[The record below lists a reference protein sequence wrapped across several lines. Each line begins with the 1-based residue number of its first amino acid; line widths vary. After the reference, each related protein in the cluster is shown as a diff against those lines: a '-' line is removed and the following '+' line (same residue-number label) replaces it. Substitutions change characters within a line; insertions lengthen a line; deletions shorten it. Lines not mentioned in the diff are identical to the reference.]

1 MARGWYHLDP
11 LAITSLFLRRFMG
24 DNMIRKLVTFVPVLL
39 ALVIVAMTAPQSPA
53 QPDPVTLAGNWSGT
67 YLYPDGRRSVPFT
80 FAFGSDGCSG
90 RSTEHNTFGAR
101 GVPQLF
107 AYLQCES
114 TSLSPGGTVVIIKQ
128 YDGTGGVSHEVV
140 YKGIISEDLSS
151 ISGQWMIG
159 STTGA
164 FSMKRRDSD

>member
-1 MARGWYHLDP
+1 MV
-11 LAITSLFLRRFMG
+11 
-24 DNMIRKLVTFVPVLL
+24 RKLVTFVSVLL
-39 ALVIVAMTAPQSPA
+39 AFVLVAMNAPQSPA
-53 QPDPVTLAGNWSGT
+53 QSSRDTLAGNWSGT
-67 YLYPDGRRSVPFT
+67 YFYPDGRRSVPFT

-90 RSTEHNTFGAR
+90 RSTEPNTFGAA

-140 YKGIISEDLSS
+140 YKGIISEDLNS
-151 ISGQWMIG
+151 ISGHWMIG

-164 FSMKRRDSD
+164 FSMNR